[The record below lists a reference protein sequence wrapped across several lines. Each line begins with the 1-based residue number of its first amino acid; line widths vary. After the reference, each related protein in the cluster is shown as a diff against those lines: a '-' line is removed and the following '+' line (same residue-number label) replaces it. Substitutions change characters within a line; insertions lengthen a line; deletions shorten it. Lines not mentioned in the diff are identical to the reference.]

1 MVHREITFFFF
12 FIGGLRQFGE
22 HAGNRGLQSLSIQLN
37 CSNFWLS
44 HITHHHTSQFQDV
57 RFSWLSAANLF
68 FACAN
73 LWIGIERRSKSI
85 VLQMVLQI
93 VLFFFAIYFTSKPT
107 IYSTIFGTIF
117 FFGIFSCSTHDM
129 FYFLNIRAPFF
140 SAFLRAPN
148 RALFCILSCTI
159 SFGFKMFLFFCF
171 FSFRAPYRV
180 FLLLFFVHHI
190 VFFLF
195 NSSCTILNPA

>member
-1 MVHREITFFFF
+1 MVHREITFFFHRR
-12 FIGGLRQFGE
+12 ITAVWE

-44 HITHHHTSQFQDV
+44 HITHHHTWQFQDV

-93 VLFFFAIYFTSKPT
+93 VLFFLAIYFTSKPT
-107 IYSTIFGTIF
+107 IYSTILAPDFFLAFSHAAPMTCFFFFKYSCTIF
-117 FFGIFSCSTHDM
+117 FQHFFVHQIVLF
-129 FYFLNIRAPFF
+129 FAFFRAPYHLVLKCFFFFCFFFVHLIVFFF
-140 SAFLRAPN
+140 SF
-148 RALFCILSCTI
+148 FSCTI
-159 SFGFKMFLFFCF
+159 SCF
-171 FSFRAPYRV
+171 FSSILRAP
-180 FLLLFFVHHI
+180 F
-190 VFFLF
+190 
-195 NSSCTILNPA
+195 